1 MTRTTATYIY
11 KKGIQE
17 KRSCTSCLHEVHDLK
32 SGKKC
37 KMNKKYL
44 IKHGTVVSA
53 AERRKA
59 DILVTGEKIEAV
71 GVNLEC
77 QDAQVIDAEGKYIF
91 PGFLDTHTHFDLD
104 AGDFHTADDFYTG
117 TKAAVCGGTTTI
129 LDFTTQEKGQ
139 SLKEALNVWNRMADG
154 SSSCDYGFHMSITD
168 WNDSVKEEL
177 NDMSLLGVPSYKL
190 YMAYD
195 NLKVNDQELYEI
207 LSAVEKEQG
216 IIGVHCENGEIIK
229 AITAQL
235 KADCENSVALH
246 PKSRPAEAEAEAI
259 HRLLVLAKL
268 AGTPVN
274 IVHLSSALGLQ
285 EIRRARAEGQ
295 KVFVE
300 TCPQYLLL
308 EDSVYDR
315 PGFEGAAYVCS
326 PPIRKAKDREA
337 LWEAIAAGE
346 IDMIGTDH
354 CSFHMKTQKIRG
366 KNDFT
371 RIPGGMPGVE
381 HRPVLFYT
389 EGVKNRK
396 IPVEMMCNLL
406 SERPARL
413 FGMYPK
419 KGVIEEGSDADL
431 VIWDPD
437 KEWTITAENQIQNVD
452 HTPYEGMKVCGMP
465 EKVFLRGC
473 LTAENGKMVRELGG
487 CYVYRGK
494 RQL

>member
-1 MTRTTATYIY
+1 
-11 KKGIQE
+11 
-17 KRSCTSCLHEVHDLK
+17 
-32 SGKKC
+32 
-37 KMNKKYL
+37 MNRKYL
-44 IKHGTVVSA
+44 IKNGTVVSA
-53 AERRKA
+53 AESRKA
-59 DILVTGEKIEAV
+59 DILVAGEKIEAI
-71 GVNLEC
+71 GVHLEC
-77 QDAQVIDAEGKYIF
+77 EDAQVIDAEGKYIF
-91 PGFLDTHTHFDLD
+91 PGFIDTHTHFDLD
-104 AGDFHTADDFYTG
+104 AGDFHTADNFYTG

-229 AITAQL
+229 AITAEL

-295 KVFVE
+295 KVFAE

-326 PPIRKAKDREA
+326 PPIRRAKDREA

-354 CSFHMKTQKIRG
+354 CSFHMETQKIRG

-419 KGVIEEGSDADL
+419 KGVIKEGSDADL

-473 LTAENGKMVRELGG
+473 LTAENGEMVREHGG
-487 CYVYRGK
+487 RYVYRGK

>member
-1 MTRTTATYIY
+1 MLHVCMKCMT
-11 KKGIQE
+11 GNP
-17 KRSCTSCLHEVHDLK
+17 
-32 SGKKC
+32 GKV

-44 IKHGTVVSA
+44 IKNGTVVSA
-53 AERRKA
+53 AESRKA
-59 DILVTGEKIEAV
+59 DILIAGEKIKAV
-71 GVNLEC
+71 GVHLEC
-77 QDAQVIDAEGKYIF
+77 EDAQVIDAEGKYIF
-91 PGFLDTHTHFDLD
+91 PGFIDTHTHFDLD

-154 SSSCDYGFHMSITD
+154 SSSCDFGFHMSITD
-168 WNDSVKEEL
+168 WNDSVKDEL
-177 NDMSLLGVPSYKL
+177 KDMSLLGVPSYKL

-195 NLKVNDQELYEI
+195 NLKVNDRELYEI
-207 LSAVEKEQG
+207 LSAVENEQG

-229 AITAQL
+229 AITAEL
-235 KADCENSVALH
+235 KADCENSVSLH

-295 KVFVE
+295 KVFAE

-326 PPIRKAKDREA
+326 PPIRKAEDQEA

-354 CSFHMKTQKIRG
+354 CSFHMETQKTRG
-366 KNDFT
+366 KDDFT

-389 EGVKNRK
+389 AGVKNRK

-413 FGMYPK
+413 FGMYPQ
-419 KGVIEEGSDADL
+419 KGVIREGSDADL

-437 KEWTITAENQIQNVD
+437 EEWTITAEHQIQNVD

-487 CYVYRGK
+487 RYVYRGVK
-494 RQL
+494 NF